1 MMVKRNWN
9 WPLGLLLI
17 CLLALMLTA
26 CSAGSDEAET
36 IRPETQQTEQ
46 APSDP
51 EQSNLPEKDKEP
63 EQEAGQQAQTPEQPA
78 AVITADEA
86 LALLQERLGDCDAQ
100 TGNEYSIGLESELEL
115 DGNRY
120 YNFRVSWMVLDPGGG
135 GHLSYV
141 GNYLVCYD
149 GANIQEYEPSS
160 LTADTPEGES

>member
-1 MMVKRNWN
+1 MTVK
-9 WPLGLLLI
+9 PLRLLFM

-26 CSAGSDEAET
+26 CDAGSGEAGT
-36 IRPETQQTEQ
+36 VRPETPQTGQ

-63 EQEAGQQAQTPEQPA
+63 EHEGGQQTQMPEQPET
-78 AVITADEA
+78 VITADEA
-86 LALLQERLGDCDAQ
+86 LALLQEQLGDYDEQ

-141 GNYLVCYD
+141 GNYLVSYD
-149 GANIQEYEPSS
+149 GASIQEYEPSS